1 MSLRVRFS
9 IDLQIFFLE
18 ILHQIETMICR
29 CFSITFA
36 TDRDISDRTRCFE
49 YSEIPKNTIFQRFGN
64 LVVPKNLGFPK
75 NQKKTKNNIFQNS
88 FCRSPKCKDLWIF
101 FLFFGFFCF
110 LETPGFLEPPNSQTS
125 GNFAPDR
132 DISDMTRCFEYS

>member
-1 MSLRVRFS
+1 LLCRC
-9 IDLQIFFLE
+9 FFLE

-29 CFSITFA
+29 CFSVTFA

-75 NQKKTKNNIFQNS
+75 NQKKQKNKNNKQPKKTIFQNS
-88 FCRSPKCKDLWIF
+88 FCRSPKCKDLWKIV
-101 FLFFGFFCF
+101 FFGLFVFFVF
-110 LETPGFLEPPNSQTS
+110 WKPQDFWNHQIPKPLEILHQIEAFQ
-125 GNFAPDR
+125 
-132 DISDMTRCFEYS
+132 I